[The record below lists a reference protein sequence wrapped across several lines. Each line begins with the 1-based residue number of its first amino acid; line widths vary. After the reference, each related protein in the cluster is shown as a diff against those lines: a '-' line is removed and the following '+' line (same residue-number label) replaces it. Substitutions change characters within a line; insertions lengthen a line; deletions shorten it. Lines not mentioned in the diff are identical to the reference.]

1 MEAPQLTK
9 AGRVKKI
16 KKIVKRQKMIKPA
29 RVKDIDTGVK
39 QIIEIR
45 ENGPRGNI
53 TRKEERPVMER
64 VTLSPVFEEVEKE
77 EDIYV
82 VETEYEGAKEIH
94 EFTSRKDAKIFK
106 EGFKS

>member
-53 TRKEERPVMER
+53 TRKEERPVMI
-64 VTLSPVFEEVEKE
+64 VTGKQFSLSSSLF
-77 EDIYV
+77 
-82 VETEYEGAKEIH
+82 
-94 EFTSRKDAKIFK
+94 RLL
-106 EGFKS
+106 